1 MKQRVCSQSFLEGFL
16 EESSNT
22 CRPFPGLLSKSFHAR
37 SHRTSDNELCQ
48 MFPNICPEV
57 SFARLPHR
65 SGRLRTWVSIESPRW
80 KVPTF
85 SYFSGF
91 FLLFPTLGSNSYF
104 FLLFHIFQ
112 FSFKGSTWVV
122 VGC

>member
-1 MKQRVCSQSFLEGFL
+1 MLGNDTPFLCHCVTEDHVPVVQNVNKSKFQVVKGTTKTQEGSCRV
-16 EESSNT
+16 ES
-22 CRPFPGLLSKSFHAR
+22 
-37 SHRTSDNELCQ
+37 
-48 MFPNICPEV
+48 
-57 SFARLPHR
+57 
-65 SGRLRTWVSIESPRW
+65 
-80 KVPTF
+80 

-91 FLLFPTLGSNSYF
+91 FLLFPTIGSNSYF